1 LVEIERQR
9 QEKSS
14 TNKASLQKIIEEVWN
29 NLGAEVCQKLVDS
42 MPWGLIAVIKAKRSH
57 MKY

>member
-9 QEKSS
+9 QEKSAK
-14 TNKASLQKIIEEVWN
+14 NKASLQKIIEDMWN

-42 MPWGLIAVIKAKRSH
+42 MPQSFIAVIKAKGSH